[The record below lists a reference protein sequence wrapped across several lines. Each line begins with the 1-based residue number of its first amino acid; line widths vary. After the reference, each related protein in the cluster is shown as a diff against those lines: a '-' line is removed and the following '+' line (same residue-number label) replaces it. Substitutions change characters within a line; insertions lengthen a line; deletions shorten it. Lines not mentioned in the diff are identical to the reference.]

1 MSVLKPRGHPGII
14 NMIEKGR
21 VGLLKKH
28 KDEETKEPETIH
40 YIILELAEN
49 GDLCDIIKKGRFS
62 ESDACD
68 YAKEFL

>member
-1 MSVLKPRGHPGII
+1 MLKPLGHPGII
-14 NMIEKGR
+14 NMIEN
-21 VGLLKKH
+21 GLGVLTKH
-28 KDEETKEPETIH
+28 EDEETKDSPIH

-49 GDLCDIIKKGRFS
+49 GNLYDIIKKGRFS